1 MMEKNNENLQAP
13 MEVHG
18 DVVAPLIIMIDKSAS
33 LSGYESAIEDGI
45 RKMKEVIM
53 NDDIGRNRVEVSLIL
68 FGAGAEI
75 VHPFSHIAR
84 LEVPKV
90 VCDGSRTDTHA
101 AVDLALKTFD
111 ARKAEYKQLLMSYY
125 RPIFWLLTDGYAN
138 DRDNGSFK
146 ELLERQ
152 KAGKAFFY
160 SFAIGDDQNIAE
172 LGAMNK
178 NGICLSCSAD
188 SIGNALEFIASSSME
203 FSTDN
208 LGYQLQIEAPDRN
221 SGITVKQI
229 EANYTVVLEV

>member
-1 MMEKNNENLQAP
+1 MMEKNNENLQAS

-18 DVVAPLIIMIDKSAS
+18 DVVTPLIIMIDKSAS

-90 VCDGSRTDTHA
+90 VCDGLRTDTHA

-111 ARKAEYKQLLMSYY
+111 ARKAEYKQLLMNYY

-138 DRDNGSFK
+138 DRDNGLFK

-152 KAGKAFFY
+152 KAGKAFFMV
-160 SFAIGDDQNIAE
+160 
-172 LGAMNK
+172 LP
-178 NGICLSCSAD
+178 
-188 SIGNALEFIASSSME
+188 LEMIRTSQSLARRTRMV
-203 FSTDN
+203 
-208 LGYQLQIEAPDRN
+208 YA
-221 SGITVKQI
+221 
-229 EANYTVVLEV
+229 